1 MARRKTEDSSETLP
15 LVAIELGSNSI
26 RAMAAERIG
35 EDTLRILGYEES
47 QKYDCVDRG
56 MVVQTTDAGYMIS
69 EVLKLLGNRINREN
83 LPTAF
88 LLLGGRSMQAVPV
101 GCKRDMIHKRTI
113 PATLLQEMEAECR
126 NKIEHHNPDVAVLAL
141 IPSYFC
147 LDGVEQEEKPR
158 PEQRAAQLEAHYIAF
173 VGKKELKTKIHD
185 SFDRAGK
192 SVEQAFARPE
202 ALLSAFAPEDPDVLS
217 DGCAVLDFGAQTTT
231 LTVYK
236 GTEYL
241 YTKVIAQGSDHI
253 TRTITHQGISR
264 RNAEKLKTT
273 YGFASPDLVEKDLRM
288 RVPSVNGDSLL
299 LTSKE
304 LAFLIRQKLD
314 EIINP
319 LMEGLKPFAE
329 RIRVLY
335 ITGGGSLLQ
344 GIDNYVQSKT
354 SVQVLYGS
362 HAPLLEPGTPDEYY
376 SPQYAS
382 LVGALILGSDYRE
395 AHPGQKIPPAKIKDS
410 FGDMLIDLFTDS
422 NN

>member
-1 MARRKTEDSSETLP
+1 MAKRKTQDSSDTLP

-26 RAMAAERIG
+26 RALAAERVG
-35 EDTLRILGYEES
+35 EDTLRILGYEQS

-56 MVVQTTDAGYMIS
+56 VVVQTTDAGYMIS
-69 EVLKLLGNRINREN
+69 EVLRLLGNRIQHEN

-101 GCKRDMIHKRTI
+101 GCKRDQIHKRSI
-113 PATLLQEMEAECR
+113 PPTLLQNMETECR

-147 LDGVEQEEKPR
+147 LDGTEQEEKPR
-158 PEQRAAQLEAHYIAF
+158 PDQRAAEVEAHYIAF
-173 VGKKELKTKIHD
+173 VGKKELKTKIQD

-192 SVEQAFARPE
+192 SVEQAFVRPE
-202 ALLSAFAPEDPDVLS
+202 ALLSAFAPEDPDVLY
-217 DGCAVLDFGAQTTT
+217 DGCAVLDLGAQTTT
-231 LTVYK
+231 LTVFK

-253 TRTITHQGISR
+253 TRAITHQGIAHR
-264 RNAEKLKTT
+264 HAEKMKTT

-288 RVPSVNGDSLL
+288 RIPSVNGESIAM
-299 LTSKE
+299 TSKE

-329 RIRVLY
+329 RIRLLY

-344 GIDNYVQSKT
+344 GIDAYIQQKT
-354 SVQVLYGS
+354 TVKVLYGS
-362 HAPLLEPGTPDEYY
+362 HAMLLEPGTPDEYY
-376 SPQYAS
+376 SPEYAS

-410 FGDMLIDLFTDS
+410 FGDILIDLFTDTK
-422 NN
+422 N